1 MLMRN
6 YRKASFVVAAVA
18 VVAAVWAVQDA
29 PILVMEGKTVSSN
42 LRQADGTLMVPVK
55 DLATAFGYEVRESTG
70 RIELVRTNPLGGF
83 TSGGAAAMT
92 FSDFTPRP
100 KATLNARTGE
110 DATYGGFT
118 HRLVSVAYP
127 GREYRQEFDS
137 RRQKL
142 KAPYGEEQ
150 LVVLR
155 MSVTN
160 QGTQAAYAPTPTS
173 FGASV
178 FDESKVGYPITGVDV
193 RQASGVQMNDS
204 FYASSPASMGSVLIA
219 PGGSVEYALIAS
231 IPKASKVNQVVLN
244 LPSSASEKSTSG
256 ATVTIDTV
264 EP

>member
-1 MLMRN
+1 MRN
-6 YRKASFVVAAVA
+6 FRKAYFVVGAVA
-18 VVAAVWAVQDA
+18 VAAAVWAVQDA

-70 RIELVRTNPLGGF
+70 RVELVRNTG
-83 TSGGAAAMT
+83 TSGFSSSGMAALPFT
-92 FSDFTPRP
+92 DFAPKP
-100 KATLNARTGE
+100 KADLTARMGE
-110 DATYGGFT
+110 DVAYGGFS
-118 HRLVSVAYP
+118 HRLVSIMYP

-137 RRQKL
+137 RRQRF

-160 QGTQAAYAPTPTS
+160 RSEKAAYAQTPST
-173 FGASV
+173 FGVSV
-178 FDESKVGYPITGVDV
+178 FDESKVGYPVTAIDARQATGV
-193 RQASGVQMNDS
+193 QTNDS
-204 FYASSPASMGSVLIA
+204 YFAPMASTMGSVLLA

-231 IPKASKVNQVVLN
+231 LPKASKASQVVLN
-244 LPSSASEKSTSG
+244 LPSSASETSTSG
-256 ATVTIDTV
+256 ATVTIDSV